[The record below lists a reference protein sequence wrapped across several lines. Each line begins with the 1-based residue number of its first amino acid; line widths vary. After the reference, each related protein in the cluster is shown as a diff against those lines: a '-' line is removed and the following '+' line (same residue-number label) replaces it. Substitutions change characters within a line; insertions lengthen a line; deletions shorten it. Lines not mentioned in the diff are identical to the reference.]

1 MKVTGPKA
9 GAPGTEPEAIK
20 SPEAP
25 GPKAAGPEAANKKS
39 FAETLAA
46 GRAGPTPDPGQVRGA
61 ETLTAHIAADLKAGK
76 LAPEA
81 ALDRV
86 VELVL
91 DQQLG
96 TDAPVALRDQLRD
109 ALRDTIS
116 SDPFLTER
124 LRGLT

>member
-9 GAPGTEPEAIK
+9 GTPGTEPEAVK

-25 GPKAAGPEAANKKS
+25 GPKAVGPEAPNNKT
-39 FAETLAA
+39 FAQTLAA
-46 GRAGPTPDPGQVRGA
+46 GRAGPAPAPGAVRGA

-76 LAPEA
+76 LGPEA

-96 TDAPVALRDQLRD
+96 ANAPVALRDKLRD

-124 LRGLT
+124 LRGLG